1 MSEQA
6 PVRRITVSDIARL
19 HRTGEKLA
27 MLTCYDF
34 PTARLL
40 DEAGIPL
47 LLVGDS
53 VGRAVLGYED
63 EIPVTLEDMV
73 HHTKAVAR
81 GARRAMIIADMPFL
95 SYTDP
100 ERALVNAGRLVAE
113 GRAAAVK
120 VEGGRRIA
128 PVVSRLVEA
137 GIAVMGHVGLTPQSA
152 GTIGTFRVQG
162 KTAEAARE
170 ILADAEAIAA
180 AGAFAIVLEL
190 LPAELA
196 AEITRR
202 LPIPT
207 IGIGAGPDCS
217 GQVQVLPDFLGTGEW
232 LPRHA
237 RRYADLRTIVAEAA
251 RSYAADVA
259 AGRFPGEEQ
268 TSRMDPAVLDEA
280 LGRASADRAS

>member
-1 MSEQA
+1 MA
-6 PVRRITVSDIARL
+6 DAPPVRHLTVSDIARS
-19 HRTGEKLA
+19 HRAGERLP
-27 MLTCYDF
+27 MLTCYDA

-53 VGRAVLGYED
+53 VGRAVLGYDD
-63 EIPVTLEDMV
+63 EIAVTLEDML
-73 HHTKAVAR
+73 HHTRAVSR
-81 GARRAMIIADMPFL
+81 GARRALVIADMPFL
-95 SYTDP
+95 TYTDP
-100 ERALVNAGRLVAE
+100 DRALVNAGRLVAE
-113 GRAAAVK
+113 GRAGAVK
-120 VEGGRRIA
+120 VEGGRRVA
-128 PVVSRLVEA
+128 PVVTRLVEA

-152 GTIGTFRVQG
+152 GAIGTFRVQG
-162 KTAEAARE
+162 RTAQAARE
-170 ILADAEAIAA
+170 IIADAEAIAA

-237 RRYADLRTIVAEAA
+237 RPYADLRTTIDEAA
-251 RSYAADVA
+251 RAYAADVA
-259 AGRFPGEEQ
+259 AGRFPGEDQ
-268 TSRMDPAVLDEA
+268 TSRMDPAVLAEALDEA
-280 LGRASADRAS
+280 SP